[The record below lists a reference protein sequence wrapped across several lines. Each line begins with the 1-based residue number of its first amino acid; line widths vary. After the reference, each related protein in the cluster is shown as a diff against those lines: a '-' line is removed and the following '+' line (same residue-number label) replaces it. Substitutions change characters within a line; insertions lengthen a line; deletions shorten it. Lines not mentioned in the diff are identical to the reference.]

1 MKAPEFRRGPKP
13 PRLRFL
19 EIGFTIALVAGPVC
33 GQAQTEIACG
43 QTISG
48 SLLEAGQTNS
58 YTFSANAGEA
68 VAILT
73 LGQSFNAVAEVFD
86 SAGARLG
93 AATNDFTA
101 PLNLTNTGAYTI
113 GVHADN
119 STNAGPYGLSLTFLT
134 GRCGAPLIWG
144 LPATNTLTELAQVES
159 FTFTGNT
166 GETVR
171 LEVSSGDT
179 NLASAAFVADPI
191 GTPLVSWVNGV
202 AILNLARTGTY
213 TVGAYSF
220 YPGGMGTYT
229 LSLSFT
235 KLVPASYRLAIGAT
249 NGAAALNIW
258 GQVGHPTTLRYKT
271 DLTTTNQW
279 TTLTNFSLP
288 WSPYRFVD
296 WDSTNSPQR
305 FYQTVQ

>member
-144 LPATNTLTELAQVES
+144 LPATNTLKASLSPARPARPSGWKSPAATRTLRARRS
-159 FTFTGNT
+159 SLT
-166 GETVR
+166 R
-171 LEVSSGDT
+171 LE
-179 NLASAAFVADPI
+179 
-191 GTPLVSWVNGV
+191 PLSC
-202 AILNLARTGTY
+202 
-213 TVGAYSF
+213 
-220 YPGGMGTYT
+220 PG
-229 LSLSFT
+229 
-235 KLVPASYRLAIGAT
+235 
-249 NGAAALNIW
+249 
-258 GQVGHPTTLRYKT
+258 
-271 DLTTTNQW
+271 
-279 TTLTNFSLP
+279 
-288 WSPYRFVD
+288 
-296 WDSTNSPQR
+296 
-305 FYQTVQ
+305 